1 MKREDNVKY
10 AAKKKLYRVHTEKEA
25 CSNSVEESDKNVQLI

>member
-1 MKREDNVKY
+1 MKGEDNAKN
-10 AAKKKLYRVHTEKEA
+10 AAKKKLYRVRTDKKV